1 MTMPPDTPGQNPF
14 GPKMTN
20 SNTLSTTRGSNVG
33 PFSVAP
39 AATIIPTTIGQLMAW
54 LLRVARPVL
63 TPLIASAFFR
73 ILGQLL
79 GVALLV
85 VAAMFVVSAS
95 QLAAGSA
102 VLHISGE
109 VVSSPAAGASGAAAT
124 PGIGWG
130 IASVLLLLAG
140 LALLKALCAYLEQYT
155 GHLVAF
161 KALARL
167 RSYFYDKLEP
177 QAPAAVQG
185 RSSGDLL
192 ARATKDIDRIETF
205 FAHTVAP
212 AISAVVVP
220 LVVSGWMALAIN
232 PALAF
237 VALLGWVLIGAGVP
251 FLGWT
256 RATKQADNLRSH
268 RGELAHHVTD
278 SVQGTEEVLA
288 FGIQDQ
294 RIEGMSAIETQIG
307 DELVAHSRLLALR
320 RALASLLQFLT
331 PAVVFLVGIGEVLN
345 GEMALADLVMAI
357 AATIAVMPA
366 VLAVEEFVGV
376 LDNALSAARAV
387 AEVTEAEP
395 VILQPEHPIALP
407 AGALGIELRSVSFA
421 YPHRANEKVPT
432 PDVNARAGNPS
443 HFSENP
449 GTAHL
454 PRGNDPI
461 SGNGTDARNQ
471 QLELRDVVVDVSL
484 TIEPGETVAFVGA
497 SGSGKSTIGALMAR
511 VWDPRRGRVLLGGF
525 DERMYMDE
533 DIRPAVML
541 VPQRPFLFSGT
552 LRANLL
558 LANPEASEGE
568 LREACATAG
577 LVLDSA
583 ALPDGLDTVVG
594 EFGGGVS
601 GGQRQRIAL
610 ARALVRGSR
619 VLILDEVTSDLDPE
633 MERLVAKNLRAL
645 TPART
650 LVFIAHRPTT
660 ALLASRIFVMDTG
673 RVVESGPP
681 DELLAAGGAF
691 AALMAREG

>member
-1 MTMPPDTPGQNPF
+1 MSGSQRTTNGMNPTAAGRF
-14 GPKMTN
+14 SVENRVP
-20 SNTLSTTRGSNVG
+20 STT
-33 PFSVAP
+33 
-39 AATIIPTTIGQLMAW
+39 GQLAAW

-63 TPLIASAFFR
+63 TPLIASTIFR
-73 ILGQLL
+73 VLGQLL

-85 VAAMFVVSAS
+85 VAAVSVVSAS
-95 QLAAGSA
+95 QIVIGSA
-102 VLHISGE
+102 VLKFSGE
-109 VVSSPAAGASGAAAT
+109 VASATAAEASGTGASALV
-124 PGIGWG
+124 PGPLVGPG
-130 IASVLLLLAG
+130 IASVLWLLAG

-167 RSYFYDKLEP
+167 RSYFYDRLEP

-185 RSSGDLL
+185 RASGDLL

-205 FAHTVAP
+205 FAHTVGP

-220 LVVSGWMALAIN
+220 LVVGVWMALAIK
-232 PALAF
+232 PSLAL
-237 VALLGWVLIGAGVP
+237 VALLGWFLVGAGVP
-251 FLGWT
+251 FLGWK
-256 RATKQADNLRSH
+256 RATQQSDNLRRR

-278 SVQGTEEVLA
+278 SLQGTEEVLA

-294 RIEGMSAIETQIG
+294 RITGMAALEEQIG
-307 DELVAHSRLLALR
+307 DELVARSRLLAVR
-320 RALASLLQFLT
+320 RSLAALLQLLT
-331 PAVVFLVGIGEVLN
+331 PVVVFLVGIGDVLN
-345 GEMALADLVMAI
+345 GQMPLTSLVMAI

-376 LDNALSAARAV
+376 LDNAFSAARAV

-407 AGALGIELRSVSFA
+407 AGPLGIELRNVSFA
-421 YPHRANEKVPT
+421 YPHRADEKAPR
-432 PDVNARAGNPS
+432 PDEDVRAGKPP
-443 HFSENP
+443 HVRENP

-454 PRGNDPI
+454 RRGNDPI
-461 SGNGTDARNQ
+461 SGNGTDARKQ
-471 QLELRDVVVDVSL
+471 QRKPQDVVVDVSL
-484 TIEPGETVAFVGA
+484 TIEPGETVAFVGT

-525 DERMYMDE
+525 DERMYVDE
-533 DIRPAVML
+533 DIRPAVTL

-558 LANPEASEGE
+558 LANPEASERE
-568 LREACATAG
+568 LREACVTAG
-577 LVLDSA
+577 LALDSV

-633 MERLVAKNLRAL
+633 TEHLVAENLRSL

-660 ALLASRIFVMDTG
+660 ALLASRVFVIDAG

>member
-1 MTMPPDTPGQNPF
+1 M
-14 GPKMTN
+14 
-20 SNTLSTTRGSNVG
+20 SESR
-33 PFSVAP
+33 
-39 AATIIPTTIGQLMAW
+39 IPTTTRQLSAW
-54 LLRVARPVL
+54 LLQVARPVL
-63 TPLIASAFFR
+63 TPLIASTLFR
-73 ILGQLL
+73 IFGQLL
-79 GVALLV
+79 NVALLV
-85 VAAMFVVSAS
+85 VAA
-95 QLAAGSA
+95 SA
-102 VLHISGE
+102 V
-109 VVSSPAAGASGAAAT
+109 A
-124 PGIGWG
+124 PGPHMGWSIG
-130 IASVLLLLAG
+130 SVLLLLAG

-167 RSYFYDKLEP
+167 RSYFYDRLEP

-220 LVVSGWMALAIN
+220 LVVYVWMAFAAS
-232 PALAF
+232 PALAL
-237 VALLGWVLIGAGVP
+237 VALLGWFLIGAAIP
-251 FLGWT
+251 KLGW
-256 RATKQADNLRSH
+256 KQATQQSDNLRRR

-278 SVQGTEEVLA
+278 SVQGTEDVLA
-288 FGIQDQ
+288 FAIQD
-294 RIEGMSAIETQIG
+294 RRLAGMAALEEQIG
-307 DELVAHSRLLALR
+307 DELVAHSRLLAVR
-320 RALASLLQFLT
+320 RGLAALLQLLT
-331 PAVVFLVGIGEVLN
+331 PAVVFLVGVGDVLN
-345 GEMALADLVMAI
+345 GEMPLASLVMAI

-395 VILQPEHPIALP
+395 IVKESPYAIGVPERP
-407 AGALGIELRSVSFA
+407 LGIEFRNVSFA
-421 YPHRANEKVPT
+421 YPRRAGEKALASDEPAHPGNESAKNPHARENSGPT
-432 PDVNARAGNPS
+432 PSRPVKRPTSSD
-443 HFSENP
+443 
-449 GTAHL
+449 
-454 PRGNDPI
+454 
-461 SGNGTDARNQ
+461 GTDASNR
-471 QLELRDVVVDVSL
+471 QLKPRDVVVDVSL
-484 TIEPGETVAFVGA
+484 TIEPGEMVAFMGA
-497 SGSGKSTIGALMAR
+497 SGSGKSTIGALIAR
-511 VWDPRRGRVLLGGF
+511 VWDPRSGTVLLGGF
-525 DERMYMDE
+525 DERMYVDE
-533 DIRPAVML
+533 DIRPAVTL

-552 LRANLL
+552 LRENLV
-558 LANPEASEGE
+558 LANPEANEWE

-577 LVLDSA
+577 LALDSA

-633 MERLVAKNLRAL
+633 TERLVAENLRSL

-660 ALLASRIFVMDTG
+660 ALLASRVFVMDAG

>member
-1 MTMPPDTPGQNPF
+1 M
-14 GPKMTN
+14 
-20 SNTLSTTRGSNVG
+20 SESC
-33 PFSVAP
+33 
-39 AATIIPTTIGQLMAW
+39 IPTTTGQLAAW

-63 TPLIASAFFR
+63 TPLIASTLFR
-73 ILGQLL
+73 IIGQLL
-79 GVALLV
+79 NVALLV
-85 VAAMFVVSAS
+85 VAALFVVSAS
-95 QLAAGSA
+95 QIAAGSA
-102 VLHISGE
+102 VLQISGE
-109 VVSSPAAGASGAAAT
+109 VAALIPAEAASASAGV
-124 PGIGWG
+124 PGVGWG
-130 IASVLLLLAG
+130 ITSVLLLLAG

-220 LVVSGWMALAIN
+220 LVVGVWIAQTIHPSLGLI
-232 PALAF
+232 
-237 VALLGWVLIGAGVP
+237 ALLGWFLIGAAIP
-251 FLGWT
+251 KLGW
-256 RATKQADNLRSH
+256 KQATQQSDNLRSR

-288 FGIQDQ
+288 FGIQNQ
-294 RIEGMSAIETQIG
+294 RIEGMAAIEEQIG
-307 DELVAHSRLLALR
+307 DELVAHSRLLAVR
-320 RALASLLQFLT
+320 RALASMLQFLT
-331 PAVVFLVGIGEVLN
+331 PAVVFLVGVGDVLT
-345 GEMALADLVMAI
+345 GAMPLTSLVMAV

-376 LDNALSAARAV
+376 LFNALSAARAV
-387 AEVTEAEP
+387 AEVTEAKLIIKESA
-395 VILQPEHPIALP
+395 HPIGVP
-407 AGALGIELRSVSFA
+407 KGPLGIELKNVSFA
-421 YPHRANEKVPT
+421 YPRRADENTTQLDVLAPETSTPT
-432 PDVNARAGNPS
+432 PDEPALAPDENARPGNDSDKHPHSRENPS
-443 HFSENP
+443 
-449 GTAHL
+449 TAPSPPANNSH
-454 PRGNDPI
+454 PSDH
-461 SGNGTDARNQ
+461 TDASSR
-471 QLELRDVVVDVSL
+471 QLEPRDVVVDVSL
-484 TIEPGETVAFVGA
+484 TIEPGEMVAFVGA
-497 SGSGKSTIGALMAR
+497 SGSGKSTIGALIAR
-511 VWDPRRGRVLLGGF
+511 VWDPRTGSVRLGGF
-525 DERMYMDE
+525 DARMYADE
-533 DIRPAVML
+533 DIRAAVTL

-552 LRANLL
+552 LRENLA
-558 LANPEASEGE
+558 LANPEASEGD
-568 LREACATAG
+568 LCEACATAG
-577 LVLDSA
+577 LALDSA

-633 MERLVAKNLRAL
+633 TERLVAENLRSL

-660 ALLASRIFVMDTG
+660 ALLASRVFVMDAG
-673 RVVESGPP
+673 RLVESGPP
-681 DELLAAGGAF
+681 KELLAAGGAF